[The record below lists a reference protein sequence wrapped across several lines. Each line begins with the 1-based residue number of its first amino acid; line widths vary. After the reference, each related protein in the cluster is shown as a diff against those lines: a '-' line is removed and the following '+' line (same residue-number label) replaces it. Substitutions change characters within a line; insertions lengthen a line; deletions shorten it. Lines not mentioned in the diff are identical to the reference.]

1 MLKSKRGIIYYDI
14 NTISSDIVC
23 FTAGGR
29 DFALSENQNLSDNYA
44 NYRVLTD
51 VFNLPSLPFT
61 VNQIHSANIYNYD
74 NKDKNKAEGY
84 DGIITS
90 HLDLPLGILTA
101 DCFSVQ
107 LIGGNNI
114 ANLHCGWRSIYA
126 GIINNAVD
134 IFQGRGDK
142 IDTAVVNIGICTDC
156 YEVSPGLVGSF
167 IEKFQFND
175 IYKEKDGSC
184 YLNLRKII
192 ENILK
197 FSGVNR
203 IIHLQRCTFCNKY
216 LYSYRR
222 DGEKT
227 GRLLSVIMR
236 KS

>member
-14 NTISSDIVC
+14 KTTNSDIVC
-23 FTAGGR
+23 FTAGGK
-29 DFALSENQNLSDNYA
+29 DFALSGNKNRSDNYA
-44 NYRVLTD
+44 NYNLLTD
-51 VFNLPSLPFT
+51 VFNLPCSPLT
-61 VNQIHSANIYNYD
+61 VNQVHSVNIYDYD
-74 NKDKNKAEGY
+74 NKNENKEGGY

-90 HLDLPLGILTA
+90 KPDVPLGILTA

-126 GIINNAVD
+126 GILNNAVN
-134 IFQGRGDK
+134 IFQSRGDR
-142 IDTAVVNIGICTDC
+142 IYTAVVNIGICTDC
-156 YEVSPGLVGSF
+156 YEVSPDLANNF
-167 IEKFQFND
+167 IEKFKFND
-175 IYKEKDGSC
+175 IYREKNGSH

-192 ENILK
+192 ENILQI
-197 FSGVNR
+197 SGANR

>member
-1 MLKSKRGIIYYDI
+1 MRKSKRGIIFFDI
-14 NTISSDIVC
+14 KTIGSDIVC
-23 FTAGGR
+23 FTAGGK
-29 DFALSENQNLSDNYA
+29 DFALSGNKNRSDNYA
-44 NYRVLTD
+44 NYRLLTE
-51 VFNLPSLPFT
+51 VFNLPTTPFT
-61 VNQIHSANIYNYD
+61 VNQIHSADIYDYD
-74 NKDKNKAEGY
+74 NKNKNKMDGY

-90 HLDLPLGILTA
+90 KTDLPLGILTA

-107 LIGGNNI
+107 LIGGSTI

-126 GIINNAVD
+126 GILSNAVN
-134 IFQGRGDK
+134 IFQNGGDR

-156 YEVSPGLVGSF
+156 YEVSPELANNF
-167 IEKFQFND
+167 IEKFRFND
-175 IYKEKDGSC
+175 IHRKKNGSY

-197 FSGVNR
+197 VSGVNR